1 MLMRYRRRCKVE
13 RLFARLS
20 NFLRKVI
27 RFERRVDNYL
37 GFVQL
42 GCIIVPLVYLLD
54 GISTLSP

>member
-1 MLMRYRRRCKVE
+1 MLMCYRRRCKVE

-42 GCIIVPLVYLLD
+42 GCIIVPLVYL
-54 GISTLSP
+54 